1 MFQYEQKYGGI
12 QLKGVIK
19 KIMYDRNY
27 GFVNV
32 EGEEEEDVFF
42 HRTGVKEDFNALKE
56 GDEVE
61 FEIEETDRGK
71 QAIEIVKA

>member
-1 MFQYEQKYGGI
+1 MFQYEQKNGGI

-19 KIMYDRNY
+19 RIMYDRNY

-32 EGEEEEDVFF
+32 EGEEKDIFF
-42 HRTGVKEDFNALKE
+42 HRTGCKEDFNALKE

-61 FEIEETDRGK
+61 FEIEETDRGS
-71 QAIEIVKA
+71 QATELVKA